1 MTRTDLFG
9 PVPTMARRRLM
20 HAIDA
25 GSFPD
30 GNSAAQFQCRVC
42 GHDSGWI
49 YASPREAARGVPCPH
64 CNADP
69 SPTATPAGWPFVG
82 LTPGRYGAILAD
94 PPWRFFN
101 RSAKGEKKNP
111 VAHYPCM
118 TIDQLAALPVAQLAA
133 PHCALVT
140 WATAPL
146 LDRAIELVKGWGFT
160 FKSAGAWAKQSS
172 TGQRW
177 AFGPGYVY
185 RSAAEFY
192 IVATIGK
199 PAVQSHSVRNLIV
212 APTREHSRKPDA
224 MHADVEALYA
234 GPYAE
239 IFARQRRPGWDAW
252 GNEVEK
258 FGDDQ

>member
-9 PVPTMARRRLM
+9 PVPVIPRRWRM
-20 HAIDA
+20 HATDA
-25 GSFPD
+25 GNFPD
-30 GNSAAQFQCRVC
+30 GRPAAHFRCKRC
-42 GHDSGWI
+42 NYDSGWI
-49 YASPREAARGVPCPH
+49 HATPADARAGVPCPP
-64 CNADP
+64 CN
-69 SPTATPAGWPFVG
+69 TALPDGVPANWPFG
-82 LTPGRYGAILAD
+82 DLSPARYCAILAD
-94 PPWRFFN
+94 PPWRFLN

-118 TIDQLAALPVAQLAA
+118 TIDQLAQLPVARLAA
-133 PHCALVT
+133 PDCALVT

-146 LDRAIELVKGWGFT
+146 LDRSIELVKTWGFT

-185 RSAAEFY
+185 RSAVEFF

-199 PAVQSHSVRNLIV
+199 PRVRSHSVRNLIV

-239 IFARQRRPGWDAW
+239 LFARQRRPGWDAW